1 MNQIEIEPGVIIKKL
16 DIKDGD
22 TIITEID
29 IKEFSVNEA
38 YDIFKSVANCFPDN
52 KVIAAFKGIELKK
65 ADIDTISIENLPL
78 KH

>member
-1 MNQIEIEPGVIIKKL
+1 MNQIDIEPGVVIKKL

-38 YDIFKSVANCFPDN
+38 YDIFKSVENCFPDN

-65 ADIDTISIENLPL
+65 ADIDTTSSENS
-78 KH
+78 

>member
-1 MNQIEIEPGVIIKKL
+1 MDGFEIDPGVVIKKL

-52 KVIAAFKGIELKK
+52 KVVAAFKGI
-65 ADIDTISIENLPL
+65 DIKVEKDENRI
-78 KH
+78 